1 MNSNH
6 NSGMVNVS
14 QFIISDFTEY
24 QKVVLFV
31 QIASDEL
38 LAFFWNIKSVAAMGD

>member
-6 NSGMVNVS
+6 NSGTANVS

-31 QIASDEL
+31 QIALDEL
-38 LAFFWNIKSVAAMGD
+38 LAFFLEYKICGCYG

>member
-6 NSGMVNVS
+6 NSGTANVS

-38 LAFFWNIKSVAAMGD
+38 LAFFLEYKISGCYGD